1 MAAFEYTALNPKG
14 RQERGVLEADSAR
27 HARQLLRD
35 KDLIPTQVESSTSNQ
50 SSAPAGFDFSTG
62 LSSFDRVLFIRQLAT
77 LVGSSMPIE
86 EALRAVAEQTEK
98 QRVATLIMAVRSK
111 VLEGYTLAASL
122 REHPRSFNTL
132 FCSTVAAGEQSGY
145 LSKVLENL
153 ADYIER
159 QYEATSSVKGA
170 LFYPIAVLILAF
182 FIVGALMVYVVPDMV
197 NVIIDSGQQLPWFTL
212 LLIDFSDFLAKFWW
226 LLLGLFAAV
235 VVLIRWLLS
244 RPQPK
249 LQWDKFKFR
258 LPLIARVTRNSNA
271 ASFTNTL
278 SILTRS
284 GIPLVDAMAIAGDVV
299 SNTWLQK
306 GLVKATQTVS
316 EGVALKTSLEEIGQ
330 FPPMMLH
337 MIAAGEQSGELDE
350 MLSRVAVFQQKEVE
364 RILGAVLK
372 LIEPAMLLIMGG
384 IVLFIVMAVMLPM
397 LSMNQM
403 V

>member
-1 MAAFEYTALNPKG
+1 MAAFEYTALNQSG

-27 HARQLLRD
+27 HARQLLRE
-35 KDLIPTQVESSTSNQ
+35 KDLVPTKVETSGSAQ
-50 SSAPAGFDFSTG
+50 SNNNATFNFGTS

-98 QRVATLIMAVRSK
+98 QRVATLIMAIRSK

-122 REHPRSFNTL
+122 REHSKSFNSL

-159 QYEATSSVKGA
+159 QYEATSSVQSA
-170 LFYPIAVLILAF
+170 LFYPATVLALAF
-182 FIVGALMVYVVPDMV
+182 LIVGALMVYVVPDMV
-197 NVIIDSGQQLPWFTL
+197 NVIIDSGQELPWFTL
-212 LLIDFSDFLAKFWW
+212 ILIDMTDFLSAFWW
-226 LLLGLFAAV
+226 LLVAGMFGTV
-235 VVLIRWLLS
+235 FLIRWLLS
-244 RPQPK
+244 QAKVR
-249 LQWDKFKFR
+249 LWWDKFKFS
-258 LPLIARVTRNSNA
+258 LPLIAKVTRNSNA
-271 ASFTNTL
+271 ASYTNTL

-284 GIPLVDAMAIAGDVV
+284 GVPLVDAMAIAGDVV
-299 SNTWLQK
+299 SNAWLRK
-306 GLVKATQTVS
+306 GLIKATQTVS

-350 MLSRVAVFQQKEVE
+350 MLSRVALFQQKEVE
-364 RILGAVLK
+364 RVLGAVLK
-372 LIEPAMLLIMGG
+372 LIEPVMLLIMGG

>member
-1 MAAFEYTALNPKG
+1 
-14 RQERGVLEADSAR
+14 
-27 HARQLLRD
+27 
-35 KDLIPTQVESSTSNQ
+35 
-50 SSAPAGFDFSTG
+50 
-62 LSSFDRVLFIRQLAT
+62 
-77 LVGSSMPIE
+77 MPIE

-98 QRVATLIMAVRSK
+98 QRVATLIMEVRSK

-122 REHPRSFNTL
+122 REHPRSFNNL

-170 LFYPIAVLILAF
+170 LFYPTAVLVLAF

-212 LLIDFSDFLAKFWW
+212 ILIDLSDFLANFWW
-226 LLLGLFAAV
+226 LLLAVAAAV
-235 VVLIRWLLS
+235 TLFIRWLLS
-244 RPQPK
+244 RPKPK
-249 LQWDKFKFR
+249 LRWDKFKFR

-284 GIPLVDAMAIAGDVV
+284 GVPLVDAMGIAGDVV

-316 EGVALKTSLEEIGQ
+316 EGVALT
-330 FPPMMLH
+330 M
-337 MIAAGEQSGELDE
+337 
-350 MLSRVAVFQQKEVE
+350 
-364 RILGAVLK
+364 
-372 LIEPAMLLIMGG
+372 
-384 IVLFIVMAVMLPM
+384 
-397 LSMNQM
+397 
-403 V
+403 